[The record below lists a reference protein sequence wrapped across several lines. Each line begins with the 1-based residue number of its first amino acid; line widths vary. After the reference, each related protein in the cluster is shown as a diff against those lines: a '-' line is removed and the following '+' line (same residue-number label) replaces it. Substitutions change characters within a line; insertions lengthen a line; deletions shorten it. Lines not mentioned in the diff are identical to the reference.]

1 MRILRIPFSTNVD
14 RVALALGAKG
24 LKATWVDV
32 DPADRSAVVEISGQ
46 ELVPVLV
53 ADDGEVVVDST
64 RILRRLEA
72 QHPQPPLWPAEQPDR
87 AQADVFA
94 EWFDEVWKGPPNRI
108 AAGAPRPDDAD
119 RLRGWVD
126 RFEALLDGRDYL
138 LGDRFGAADALAFPF
153 LAYGARPPPPV
164 DTDPFHAVLWRGMP
178 IASGPYPRLRAWVER
193 IDGLGWLAHEHS

>member
-87 AQADVFA
+87 ARADVFV

-138 LGDRFGAADALAFPF
+138 LGDFGVADVTAFPF
-153 LAYGARPPPPV
+153 LKYPVFGLPEGDDERFHAILVEHQPLAGDSPLRPWAERVDARP
-164 DTDPFHAVLWRGMP
+164 
-178 IASGPYPRLRAWVER
+178 RA
-193 IDGLGWLAHEHS
+193 